1 MAKEKMNVESNEEL
15 KKEVVSL
22 VSLPVTRKEYTDR
35 KTKET
40 LFEYHVDV
48 NRKGK
53 TFLIKI
59 TCIEKDIQLFDI
71 LDLMFE
77 YGEPRLVREVKQYEN
92 QNGELLDTIQYFVVS
107 DIDGEEHKIRVKP
120 MKESDKLVAELEF
133 KRLEA
138 EAAK

>member
-1 MAKEKMNVESNEEL
+1 MAKEKVNESVEV
-15 KKEVVSL
+15 KDVVVNQ
-22 VSLPVTRKEYTDR
+22 VSLPVQRDKYVDR
-35 KTKET
+35 KTKQE
-40 LFEYHVDV
+40 LYEYHVEV

-53 TFLIKI
+53 KFLIKI

-71 LDLMFE
+71 LDLMFDF
-77 YGEPRLVREVKQYEN
+77 GNPVLVREIKQYEN
-92 QNGELLDTIQYFVVS
+92 PNGELLDTIQYFVKS